1 MTALFLY
8 DDARARR
15 FEPFA
20 LTRPVSAL
28 RAGALLLR
36 ERWERALGARAAAFI
51 GAAHLVDFEEPGAP
65 EAATSIPAGAIVA
78 NARFAP
84 MLDAP
89 SDATRDAS
97 TWRGDGH
104 VVAVRLAHAMDVD
117 RFHDG
122 TIALESLAGDDDAAE
137 IGGWWM
143 NDVWHLLRDLAP
155 MLCHDIPVLG
165 AGLRVL
171 RPGEAILLG
180 PHPVYVH
187 DGATVEPQ
195 ACFDTH
201 RGPVLISGG
210 AVVQSFTRIVGPLFA
225 GEGTVLTTDRISG
238 SSIGPHC
245 NVHGEMSATV
255 LIGYANKGH
264 AGFVGHSYV
273 GSWANLGAGTVT
285 SNLKN
290 TYGPVSLWTPDGV
303 RDTGM
308 QFLGTLIGDHAKTG
322 INLPLTTGTVVG
334 AGANVFGTMPPKVV
348 DPFSWGEGVR
358 VTTYQVD
365 KFLTVAERV
374 MARRDVTLS
383 DKARRLLAAAHAA
396 RWTSG

>member
-20 LTRPVSAL
+20 LTRPVSEL

-36 ERWERALGARAAAFI
+36 ERWERALGAQAAGFL
-51 GAAHLVDFEEPGAP
+51 AAPHLTDFDEPGAP
-65 EAATSIPAGAIVA
+65 AAATSVPAGAIVA

-89 SDATRDAS
+89 SAAGRDVSAWRADARI
-97 TWRGDGH
+97 
-104 VVAVRLAHAMDVD
+104 VAVRVAHAVD
-117 RFHDG
+117 ADAFRDG
-122 TIALESLAGDDDAAE
+122 SFALETLAGDGGIAE
-137 IGGWWM
+137 IGGWWL
-143 NDVWHLLRDLAP
+143 DEVWHLLRDLAA
-155 MLCHDIPVLG
+155 MLSHDIPVLG

-171 RPGEAILLG
+171 RPDEAILFG
-180 PHPVYVH
+180 PHPVYVEN
-187 DGATVEPQ
+187 GATVEPQ

-201 RGPVLISGG
+201 LGPVLLCAG
-210 AVVQSFTRIVGPLFA
+210 AVVQSFTRIVGPLFV
-225 GEGTVLTTDRISG
+225 GEGSVLTTDRISG
-238 SSIGPHC
+238 SSIGPQC

-255 LIGYANKGH
+255 MIGHANKGH
-264 AGFVGHSYV
+264 AGFIGHSYI
-273 GSWANLGAGTVT
+273 GCWANLGAGTVT

-290 TYGPVSLWTPDGV
+290 TYGPVSLWTPEGM

-308 QFLGTLIGDHAKTG
+308 QFLGSLIGDHAKTG

-334 AGANVFGTMPPKVV
+334 AGANVFGTTPPKVV
-348 DPFSWGEGVR
+348 APFSWGEGSR

-383 DKARRLLAAAHAA
+383 DRARRLLAAAHAA
-396 RWTSG
+396 RWTPG